1 MKNWWVS
8 PVYTIGSFFIA
19 VAVYFLVPL
28 PWYFALLAAIGTYLA
43 TVVLSAAMTVITR
56 QDAVSAAE
64 HALDEYNKRRQ
75 PPTPGS

>member
-1 MKNWWVS
+1 MKNWFLS
-8 PVYTIGSFFIA
+8 PFYTVGSFFLA

-43 TVVLSAAMTVITR
+43 TVVLSTAMTVITR

-64 HALDEYNKRRQ
+64 HALDEYNKSKQ
-75 PPTPGS
+75 SGSDPD